1 MQPYAPGQFNEVLR
15 MINETAQCADPS
27 ARKLGTYAGE
37 IAKEL
42 ADKNAL
48 DYVDDHWVLSD
59 RAWTDWLFSGAPA
72 KYMPK

>member
-42 ADKNAL
+42 ADKNAF
-48 DYVDDHWVLSD
+48 DYVEGVIHEGY
-59 RAWTDWLFSGAPA
+59 FSM
-72 KYMPK
+72 KRHQ